1 MSAATPKKSLQKTA
15 SPAAKKAP
23 TKAATS
29 AKQPTRASTTG
40 KVSTVNKPVAK
51 KTPAKKPTAAKKSAP
66 AKSTAQ
72 RIDELSSV
80 TNRVVD
86 QAPEVS
92 TISLPAI
99 PVSLTSNVSSDMEA
113 SLRAVLSGETPVIS
127 PVTGE
132 VVVAEIE
139 EIVVEEYENVD
150 TGSLPSRRDRL
161 SGEPSTKPEPVSML
175 TPERVLDAKKKRDAP
190 TEGWNKFV
198 YDITFHGVNLG
209 DAPATRHRKALD
221 ASIGRTFTGG
231 TKFVPVLTRKGGVG
245 KTTTTTLLGMAMA
258 LVREDRVLAID
269 ANPDRGTLAERFNKT
284 TEKTV
289 RDLVNNAAKVLSFN
303 DFSEYVNRDKTRL
316 DVLASDTDPFLSEAF
331 GANDYNVVADL
342 ASRYYSVALTD
353 CGTGIIHSVM
363 SATLQ
368 RADGLVIVSGGSFDE
383 ARLASET
390 LTWLESNGYGD
401 LVKNSI
407 VAINT
412 ATQGTNLIKLR
423 EIEDHFKSRV
433 RETVRVPYDAM
444 LAAGSYIDFKKL
456 KPETQEAARQMA
468 SLVVDGL

>member
-1 MSAATPKKSLQKTA
+1 MSTEDLDTAAEQETTAKKAPAKK
-15 SPAAKKAP
+15 PAAKKAP
-23 TKAATS
+23 
-29 AKQPTRASTTG
+29 
-40 KVSTVNKPVAK
+40 
-51 KTPAKKPTAAKKSAP
+51 AKKPAAKKAP
-66 AKSTAQ
+66 E
-72 RIDELSSV
+72 RISE
-80 TNRVVD
+80 VVEVAEVEVE

-92 TISLPAI
+92 SVSLP
-99 PVSLTSNVSSDMEA
+99 SLPLNLMSRTMGEDAPESSEN
-113 SLRAVLSGETPVIS
+113 SYVPGTP
-127 PVTGE
+127 
-132 VVVAEIE
+132 AES
-139 EIVVEEYENVD
+139 VVEEIAEIVYGEID
-150 TGSLPSRRDRL
+150 TAEDNSLPSRRERL
-161 SGEPSTKPEPVSML
+161 SGEPTGKPESVAML
-175 TPERVLDAKKKRDAP
+175 TPERVLDAKKKRDKP

-198 YDITFHGVNLG
+198 YDITFHAVNLG
-209 DAPATRHRKALD
+209 DSPQTRHRKALD
-221 ASIGRTFTGG
+221 TSIGRPLTGG

-289 RDLVNNAAKVLSFN
+289 RSLVSNAAKILSFN
-303 DFSEYVNRDKTRL
+303 DFSEYVNRDRTRL

-331 GANDYNVVADL
+331 GANDYNIVADL

-363 SATLQ
+363 GATLQ
-368 RADGLVIVSGGSFDE
+368 RANGLVIVSGGSFDE

-401 LVKNSI
+401 LVKNTI

-423 EIEDHFKSRV
+423 EIEDHFRSRV
-433 RETVRVPYDAM
+433 RETVRIPYDPM

-456 KPETQEAARQMA
+456 KPETQEAARQLA

>member
-1 MSAATPKKSLQKTA
+1 MSTETPKNS
-15 SPAAKKAP
+15 
-23 TKAATS
+23 
-29 AKQPTRASTTG
+29 
-40 KVSTVNKPVAK
+40 
-51 KTPAKKPTAAKKSAP
+51 AKKSASKKAAVKKP
-66 AKSTAQ
+66 APERISEVSTNT
-72 RIDELSSV
+72 E
-80 TNRVVD
+80 RVVE

-92 TISLPAI
+92 TISLPAV

-113 SLRAVLSGETPVIS
+113 SLRAVLSGENPVVSS
-127 PVTGE
+127 PVEEVE
-132 VVVAEIE
+132 VVEVE
-139 EIVVEEYENVD
+139 EIVVEEFDNVD

-161 SGEPSTKPEPVSML
+161 SGEPSSKPEPVSML
-175 TPERVLDAKKKRDAP
+175 TPERVLDAKKKRDKP

-209 DAPATRHRKALD
+209 DSPATRHRKALD
-221 ASIGRTFTGG
+221 TSIGRPLSGG

-289 RDLVNNAAKVLSFN
+289 RDLVNDAAKVLTFN
-303 DFSEYVNRDKTRL
+303 DFSEFVNRDKTRL

-331 GANDYNVVADL
+331 GANDYNIVADL
-342 ASRYYSVALTD
+342 ASRYYSIALTD

-363 SATLQ
+363 GATLK

-401 LVKNSI
+401 LVKNTI

-433 RETVRVPYDAM
+433 RETVRIPYDAM

-456 KPETQEAARQMA
+456 KPETQEAARQLA

>member
-1 MSAATPKKSLQKTA
+1 MSIETPK
-15 SPAAKKAP
+15 
-23 TKAATS
+23 
-29 AKQPTRASTTG
+29 
-40 KVSTVNKPVAK
+40 NVAK
-51 KTPAKKPTAAKKSAP
+51 KTDVKKGANAKKPAP
-66 AKSTAQ
+66 Q
-72 RIDELSSV
+72 RISDVVSS
-80 TNRVVD
+80 TKRVVE

-92 TISLPAI
+92 SISLPAI
-99 PVSLTSNVSSDMEA
+99 PLSLTSSVSPDVEA
-113 SLRAVLSGETPVIS
+113 SLREVLSGETSIVDVS
-127 PVTGE
+127 S
-132 VVVAEIE
+132 E
-139 EIVVEEYENVD
+139 EGAVSELEHIVVEEFDNVNTD
-150 TGSLPSRRDRL
+150 SLPLRRDRL
-161 SGEPSTKPEPVSML
+161 SGEPSSKPEPVSML

-190 TEGWNKFV
+190 ADGWNKFV
-198 YDITFHGVNLG
+198 YNITLHAVNLG
-209 DAPATRHRKALD
+209 DSPATRHRKALD
-221 ASIGRTFTGG
+221 ASIGRALSGG
-231 TKFVPVLTRKGGVG
+231 TKFIPVLTRKGGVG

-289 RDLVNNAAKVLSFN
+289 RELVTDAAKVLSFN
-303 DFSEYVNRDKTRL
+303 DFSEYVNRDRTRL

-342 ASRYYSVALTD
+342 ASRNYSIALTD

-363 SATLQ
+363 GATLQ
-368 RADGLVIVSGGSFDE
+368 RANGLVIVSGGSFDE

-390 LTWLESNGYGD
+390 LTWLESNGYSD
-401 LVKNSI
+401 LVKNTI

-433 RETVRVPYDAM
+433 RETVRIPYDAM

-456 KPETQEAARQMA
+456 KPETQEAARQLA

>member
-1 MSAATPKKSLQKTA
+1 MPEATPKNSRPKTA
-15 SPAAKKAP
+15 PKAEKKVAPSTSKQQKKPSPVAK
-23 TKAATS
+23 
-29 AKQPTRASTTG
+29 TG
-40 KVSTVNKPVAK
+40 KVSSVNKPVAK
-51 KTPAKKPTAAKKSAP
+51 KPAAKK
-66 AKSTAQ
+66 TASPKKETVDNTTAE
-72 RIDELSSV
+72 RIDELSIA
-80 TNRVVD
+80 TERVID

-99 PVSLTSNVSSDMEA
+99 PVSLTSSVSSDMEA
-113 SLRAVLSGETPVIS
+113 SLRSVLSGENPVIS
-127 PVTGE
+127 SASEDPVTAEVE
-132 VVVAEIE
+132 VVVVTE
-139 EIVVEEYENVD
+139 EESVD
-150 TGSLPSRRDRL
+150 TGSLPTRRDRL

-175 TPERVLDAKKKRDAP
+175 TPERVLDAKKKRDKP

-198 YDITFHGVNLG
+198 YDVTFHAVNLG
-209 DAPATRHRKALD
+209 DSPVTRHRKALD
-221 ASIGRTFTGG
+221 ASIGRPLTGG
-231 TKFVPVLTRKGGVG
+231 TKFVPVLTRKCGVG

-289 RDLVNNAAKVLSFN
+289 RDLVSDAAKILTFN

-331 GANDYNVVADL
+331 GANDYNIVADL

-363 SATLQ
+363 GATLQ

-401 LVKNSI
+401 LVKNTI

-456 KPETQEAARQMA
+456 KPETQEAARQLA

>member
-1 MSAATPKKSLQKTA
+1 MSTETP
-15 SPAAKKAP
+15 
-23 TKAATS
+23 
-29 AKQPTRASTTG
+29 
-40 KVSTVNKPVAK
+40 
-51 KTPAKKPTAAKKSAP
+51 KTPAKKPAAKKPAAKKATSPAP
-66 AKSTAQ
+66 EVEVVAERISEVSSTT
-72 RIDELSSV
+72 EF
-80 TNRVVD
+80 VVE

-92 TISLPAI
+92 NITLPAMPI
-99 PVSLTSNVSSDMEA
+99 TLTGSNTAEMEN
-113 SLRAVLSGETPVIS
+113 SLRNVLSGGT
-127 PVTGE
+127 E
-132 VVVAEIE
+132 VVTVTTDEIEIE
-139 EIVVEEYENVD
+139 EVTVEDVESVD
-150 TGSLPSRRDRL
+150 TGSLPTRRDRL
-161 SGEPSTKPEPVSML
+161 SGEPSGRPEPVSML
-175 TPERVLDAKKKRDAP
+175 TPERVLDAKKKRDKP

-198 YDITFHGVNLG
+198 YDITFHAVNLG
-209 DAPATRHRKALD
+209 DSPQTRHRKALD
-221 ASIGRTFTGG
+221 TSIGRPLSGG

-269 ANPDRGTLAERFNKT
+269 ANPDRGTLAERFNKS

-289 RDLVNNAAKVLSFN
+289 RDLVSNAAKILTFN

-331 GANDYNVVADL
+331 GANDYNIVADL
-342 ASRYYSVALTD
+342 ASRYYSIALTD

-363 SATLQ
+363 GATLQ

-456 KPETQEAARQMA
+456 KPETQEAARQLA

>member
-1 MSAATPKKSLQKTA
+1 VSTETPKNS
-15 SPAAKKAP
+15 AKKPA
-23 TKAATS
+23 TKKSAVKKAAE
-29 AKQPTRASTTG
+29 
-40 KVSTVNKPVAK
+40 
-51 KTPAKKPTAAKKSAP
+51 KTPAP
-66 AKSTAQ
+66 Q
-72 RIDELSSV
+72 RISDV
-80 TNRVVD
+80 TSGANRVVE

-92 TISLPAI
+92 NISLPAI

-113 SLRAVLSGETPVIS
+113 SLRAVLSGETPVVDS
-127 PVTGE
+127 APATGE

-139 EIVVEEYENVD
+139 EIVVEEFENVD

-161 SGEPSTKPEPVSML
+161 SGEPYSRPEPVSML

-209 DAPATRHRKALD
+209 DSPVTRHRKALD
-221 ASIGRTFTGG
+221 ASIGRSLSGG
-231 TKFVPVLTRKGGVG
+231 TKFVPILTRKGGVG

-289 RDLVNNAAKVLSFN
+289 RDLVNDAAKVLSFN

-331 GANDYNVVADL
+331 GANDYNVVSDL

-363 SATLQ
+363 GATLQ

-423 EIEDHFKSRV
+423 EIEEHFKSRV
-433 RETVRVPYDAM
+433 RETVRIPYDAV

-456 KPETQEAARQMA
+456 KPETQEAARHLA

>member
-1 MSAATPKKSLQKTA
+1 VSTETPNNSEAKTSTKKPSSKKS
-15 SPAAKKAP
+15 S
-23 TKAATS
+23 
-29 AKQPTRASTTG
+29 
-40 KVSTVNKPVAK
+40 AK
-51 KTPAKKPTAAKKSAP
+51 KTAPERISDVTSAQ
-66 AKSTAQ
+66 K
-72 RIDELSSV
+72 REV
-80 TNRVVD
+80 E
-86 QAPEVS
+86 QAPEVA
-92 TISLPAI
+92 TISLPAV
-99 PVSLTSNVSSDMEA
+99 PVSLTSTVSSDVES
-113 SLRAVLSGETPVIS
+113 SLRAVLSGENPVVTP
-127 PVTGE
+127 
-132 VVVAEIE
+132 
-139 EIVVEEYENVD
+139 VVEEVVIAEVDDVEVEDIENLD
-150 TGSLPSRRDRL
+150 TGSLPTRRDRL
-161 SGEPSTKPEPVSML
+161 SGEPSSKPEPVSML
-175 TPERVLDAKKKRDAP
+175 TPERVLDAKKKRDKP

-198 YDITFHGVNLG
+198 YDFTFHAINLG
-209 DAPATRHRKALD
+209 DSPVTRHRKALD
-221 ASIGRTFTGG
+221 ASIGRPLSGG

-245 KTTTTTLLGMAMA
+245 KTTTTTLLGMALA

-289 RDLVNNAAKVLSFN
+289 RDLVADAAKILTFN
-303 DFSEYVNRDKTRL
+303 DFSEYVHRDRTRL

-331 GANDYNVVADL
+331 GANDYNIVADL

-363 SATLQ
+363 GATLQ

-401 LVKNSI
+401 LVKNTI

-433 RETVRVPYDAM
+433 RETVRIPYDAM

-456 KPETQEAARQMA
+456 KPETQEAARQLA

>member
-1 MSAATPKKSLQKTA
+1 MSTETPKNSAKK
-15 SPAAKKAP
+15 PAAKKP
-23 TKAATS
+23 TS
-29 AKQPTRASTTG
+29 AT
-40 KVSTVNKPVAK
+40 KPAAK
-51 KTPAKKPTAAKKSAP
+51 KTSAQKPAPE
-66 AKSTAQ
+66 
-72 RIDELSSV
+72 RISEVSPSSK
-80 TNRVVD
+80 RVVE

-99 PVSLTSNVSSDMEA
+99 PVSLTSNVSTDMEA
-113 SLRAVLSGETPVIS
+113 SLRAVLSGETPAINVA
-127 PVTGE
+127 PTTGE
-132 VVVAEIE
+132 VVVAEVE
-139 EIVVEEYENVD
+139 EIVVEEFENVD

-161 SGEPSTKPEPVSML
+161 SGEPSSKPEPVSML

-209 DAPATRHRKALD
+209 DAPATRHRKAID
-221 ASIGRTFTGG
+221 ASIGRTLAGG
-231 TKFVPVLTRKGGVG
+231 TKFIPVLTRKGGVG

-331 GANDYNVVADL
+331 GANDYNIVADL
-342 ASRYYSVALTD
+342 ASRYYSIALTD

-363 SATLQ
+363 GATLQ

-456 KPETQEAARQMA
+456 KPETQEAARQLA

>member
-1 MSAATPKKSLQKTA
+1 MSTEEPQK
-15 SPAAKKAP
+15 AAKKPAGKKS
-23 TKAATS
+23 TG
-29 AKQPTRASTTG
+29 AK
-40 KVSTVNKPVAK
+40 KVSPERISDV
-51 KTPAKKPTAAKKSAP
+51 TAAAP
-66 AKSTAQ
+66 
-72 RIDELSSV
+72 RDVE
-80 TNRVVD
+80 

-99 PVSLTSNVSSDMEA
+99 PVSLTSSTEADMEA
-113 SLRAVLSGETPVIS
+113 SLRAVFSGENPTVSVSDDSVVIAE
-127 PVTGE
+127 VDE
-132 VVVAEIE
+132 VVVE
-139 EIVVEEYENVD
+139 VESVD
-150 TGSLPSRRDRL
+150 TGSLPTRRDRL
-161 SGEPSTKPEPVSML
+161 SGEPATKPEPVSML
-175 TPERVLDAKKKRDAP
+175 TPERVLDAKKKRDKP

-198 YDITFHGVNLG
+198 YDVTFHAVNLG
-209 DAPATRHRKALD
+209 DSPVTRHRKALD
-221 ASIGRTFTGG
+221 ASIGRPLSGG

-289 RDLVNNAAKVLSFN
+289 RDLVNDAAKVLTFN
-303 DFSEYVNRDKTRL
+303 DFSEFVNRDKTRL

-331 GANDYNVVADL
+331 GANDYNIVSDL
-342 ASRYYSVALTD
+342 ASRYYSIALTD

-363 SATLQ
+363 GATLK

-433 RETVRVPYDAM
+433 RETVRIPYDAM

-456 KPETQEAARQMA
+456 KPETQEAARQLA

>member
-1 MSAATPKKSLQKTA
+1 MSTETPKSPAKK
-15 SPAAKKAP
+15 PAAKKP
-23 TKAATS
+23 
-29 AKQPTRASTTG
+29 
-40 KVSTVNKPVAK
+40 
-51 KTPAKKPTAAKKSAP
+51 AAKKST
-66 AKSTAQ
+66 AKATAQ
-72 RIDELSSV
+72 VESAERISEVSVATELTV
-80 TNRVVD
+80 E

-92 TISLPAI
+92 NISLPAI
-99 PVSLTSNVSSDMEA
+99 PLNLMARTSEDFDEPSYGNDNNPSAQAGTPAEAVVSEIADIVY
-113 SLRAVLSGETPVIS
+113 GEIDT
-127 PVTGE
+127 
-132 VVVAEIE
+132 
-139 EIVVEEYENVD
+139 VD
-150 TGSLPSRRDRL
+150 TGSLPTRRDRL
-161 SGEPSTKPEPVSML
+161 SGEPSGKPEPVAML
-175 TPERVLDAKKKRDAP
+175 TPERVLDAKKKRDKP

-198 YDITFHGVNLG
+198 YNVTFHAVNLG
-209 DAPATRHRKALD
+209 DSPQTRHRKALD
-221 ASIGRTFTGG
+221 TSIGRPLTGG

-289 RDLVNNAAKVLSFN
+289 RDLVSNAAKILTFN

-331 GANDYNVVADL
+331 GANDYNIVADL

-390 LTWLESNGYGD
+390 LTWLESNGYGE

-456 KPETQEAARQMA
+456 KPETQEAARQLA

>member
-1 MSAATPKKSLQKTA
+1 MSAETPKKPVSKKTA
-15 SPAAKKAP
+15 SSAKKVVAEKTIP
-23 TKAATS
+23 ERIS
-29 AKQPTRASTTG
+29 E
-40 KVSTVNKPVAK
+40 VSTVAEREV
-51 KTPAKKPTAAKKSAP
+51 
-66 AKSTAQ
+66 
-72 RIDELSSV
+72 EL
-80 TNRVVD
+80 
-86 QAPEVS
+86 APEVS
-92 TISLPAI
+92 TISLPAM
-99 PVSLTSNVSSDMEA
+99 PVSLTRNAEEDVEA
-113 SLRAVLSGETPVIS
+113 SLRAVFSSENPVIDTAKS
-127 PVTGE
+127 AGD
-132 VVVAEIE
+132 VVAEDIDAV
-139 EIVVEEYENVD
+139 VVEEIITVD
-150 TGSLPSRRDRL
+150 TGSLPTRRERL
-161 SGEPSTKPEPVSML
+161 SGEPSIRPEPVSML
-175 TPERVLDAKKKRDAP
+175 TPERVLDAKKKRDKP

-198 YDITFHGVNLG
+198 YDITFHAINLG
-209 DAPATRHRKALD
+209 DSPVTRHRKALD
-221 ASIGRTFTGG
+221 ASIGRPLTGG

-284 TEKTV
+284 TENTV
-289 RDLVNNAAKVLSFN
+289 RDLVSDAAKILTFN

-331 GANDYNVVADL
+331 GANDYNIVADL
-342 ASRYYSVALTD
+342 SSGYYSVALTD

-363 SATLQ
+363 GATLQ

-401 LVKNSI
+401 LVKNTI

-433 RETVRVPYDAM
+433 RETVRIPYDSM

-456 KPETQEAARQMA
+456 KPETQEAARQLA
-468 SLVVDGL
+468 SLVVEGL

>member
-1 MSAATPKKSLQKTA
+1 
-15 SPAAKKAP
+15 
-23 TKAATS
+23 
-29 AKQPTRASTTG
+29 
-40 KVSTVNKPVAK
+40 VSTETP
-51 KTPAKKPTAAKKSAP
+51 KTPAKKTAAKKP
-66 AKSTAQ
+66 AAKKPAVTSSETVDQAE
-72 RIDELSSV
+72 RISDVSV
-80 TNRVVD
+80 NTERIVE

-92 TISLPAI
+92 NISLPAV
-99 PVSLTSNVSSDMEA
+99 PVNLMSRSSEDLDE
-113 SLRAVLSGETPVIS
+113 SLRNVFSGGNDIPSMPGSFSSEDSVAED
-127 PVTGE
+127 VVYGE
-132 VVVAEIE
+132 VET
-139 EIVVEEYENVD
+139 VD
-150 TGSLPSRRDRL
+150 TGSLPTRRDRL
-161 SGEPSTKPEPVSML
+161 SGEPSGKPEPVAML
-175 TPERVLDAKKKRDAP
+175 TPERVLDAKKKRDKP

-198 YDITFHGVNLG
+198 YNVTFHAVNLG
-209 DAPATRHRKALD
+209 DSPQTRHRKALD
-221 ASIGRTFTGG
+221 TSIGRPLTGG

-289 RDLVNNAAKVLSFN
+289 RDLVSNAAKILTFN

-331 GANDYNVVADL
+331 GANDYNIVADL
-342 ASRYYSVALTD
+342 ASRYYSIALTD

-401 LVKNSI
+401 LVRNSI

-456 KPETQEAARQMA
+456 KPETQEAARQLA

>member
-1 MSAATPKKSLQKTA
+1 MSTETPKNSAKKSTSKKA
-15 SPAAKKAP
+15 AAKKPAP
-23 TKAATS
+23 ERIS
-29 AKQPTRASTTG
+29 E
-40 KVSTVNKPVAK
+40 VSTNTEREV
-51 KTPAKKPTAAKKSAP
+51 
-66 AKSTAQ
+66 
-72 RIDELSSV
+72 E
-80 TNRVVD
+80 

-92 TISLPAI
+92 TISLPAV
-99 PVSLTSNVSSDMEA
+99 PVSLTSTVSSDMEA
-113 SLRAVLSGETPVIS
+113 SLRSVLSGENPVVSS
-127 PVTGE
+127 PAEE
-132 VVVAEIE
+132 VVVAEVE
-139 EIVVEEYENVD
+139 EIVVEEFDSVD

-161 SGEPSTKPEPVSML
+161 SGEPSSKPEPVSML
-175 TPERVLDAKKKRDAP
+175 TPERVLDAKKKRDKP

-198 YDITFHGVNLG
+198 YDVTFHAVNLG
-209 DAPATRHRKALD
+209 DSPITRHRKALD
-221 ASIGRTFTGG
+221 TSIGRPLSGG

-289 RDLVNNAAKVLSFN
+289 RDLVNDAAKVLTFN
-303 DFSEYVNRDKTRL
+303 DFSEFVNRDKTRL

-331 GANDYNVVADL
+331 GANDYNIVADL
-342 ASRYYSVALTD
+342 ASRYYSIALTD

-363 SATLQ
+363 GATLK

-401 LVKNSI
+401 LVKNTI

-433 RETVRVPYDAM
+433 RETVRIPYDAM

-456 KPETQEAARQMA
+456 KPETQEAARQLA

>member
-1 MSAATPKKSLQKTA
+1 MSSETPKKPS
-15 SPAAKKAP
+15 AKKP
-23 TKAATS
+23 
-29 AKQPTRASTTG
+29 ASSG
-40 KVSTVNKPVAK
+40 AK
-51 KTPAKKPTAAKKSAP
+51 KTAPQKPAASKGSFKKSSPQKP
-66 AKSTAQ
+66 AAERIADISTA
-72 RIDELSSV
+72 
-80 TNRVVD
+80 TKRVVE

-99 PVSLTSNVSSDMEA
+99 PVSLTRNASSDMEA
-113 SLRAVLSGETPVIS
+113 SLRAVLSGETPVVEIA
-127 PVTGE
+127 PATGE

-139 EIVVEEYENVD
+139 EVAVEEFENVD

-175 TPERVLDAKKKRDAP
+175 TPERVLDTKKKRDAP

-209 DAPATRHRKALD
+209 DSPQTRHRKALD
-221 ASIGRTFTGG
+221 ASIGRTITGG

-289 RDLVNNAAKVLSFN
+289 RDLVANAAKVLSFN

-331 GANDYNVVADL
+331 GANDYNVVSDL

-363 SATLQ
+363 GATLQ

-423 EIEDHFKSRV
+423 EIEEHFKSRV
-433 RETVRVPYDAM
+433 RETVRIPYDAM
-444 LAAGSYIDFKKL
+444 LATGSYIDFKKL
-456 KPETQEAARQMA
+456 KPETQEAARQLA

>member
-1 MSAATPKKSLQKTA
+1 MSTETPKSPAKK
-15 SPAAKKAP
+15 PAAKKP
-23 TKAATS
+23 
-29 AKQPTRASTTG
+29 
-40 KVSTVNKPVAK
+40 
-51 KTPAKKPTAAKKSAP
+51 AAKKST
-66 AKSTAQ
+66 AKATAQ
-72 RIDELSSV
+72 VESAERISEVSDATERTV
-80 TNRVVD
+80 E

-92 TISLPAI
+92 NISLPAI
-99 PVSLTSNVSSDMEA
+99 PLNLIARTSEDFDEPSYGNDNNPSAQAGTPAEAVVSEIADIVY
-113 SLRAVLSGETPVIS
+113 GEIDT
-127 PVTGE
+127 
-132 VVVAEIE
+132 
-139 EIVVEEYENVD
+139 VD
-150 TGSLPSRRDRL
+150 TGSLPTRRDRL
-161 SGEPSTKPEPVSML
+161 SGEPSGKPEPVAML
-175 TPERVLDAKKKRDAP
+175 TPERVLDAKKKRDKP

-198 YDITFHGVNLG
+198 YNVTFHAVNLG
-209 DAPATRHRKALD
+209 DSPQTRHRKALD
-221 ASIGRTFTGG
+221 TSIGRPLTGG

-289 RDLVNNAAKVLSFN
+289 RDLVSNAAKVLTFN

-331 GANDYNVVADL
+331 GANDYNIVADL

-390 LTWLESNGYGD
+390 LTWLESNGYGE

-456 KPETQEAARQMA
+456 KPETQEAARQLA

>member
-1 MSAATPKKSLQKTA
+1 MSTETPKSPAKK
-15 SPAAKKAP
+15 PAAKKP
-23 TKAATS
+23 
-29 AKQPTRASTTG
+29 
-40 KVSTVNKPVAK
+40 
-51 KTPAKKPTAAKKSAP
+51 AAKKST
-66 AKSTAQ
+66 AKATAQ
-72 RIDELSSV
+72 VESAERISEVSDATERTV
-80 TNRVVD
+80 E

-92 TISLPAI
+92 NISLPAI
-99 PVSLTSNVSSDMEA
+99 PLNLIARTSEDFDEPSYGNDNNLSSQAGTPAEAVVSEIADIVY
-113 SLRAVLSGETPVIS
+113 GEIDT
-127 PVTGE
+127 
-132 VVVAEIE
+132 
-139 EIVVEEYENVD
+139 VD
-150 TGSLPSRRDRL
+150 TGSLPTRRDRL
-161 SGEPSTKPEPVSML
+161 SGEPSGKPEPVAML
-175 TPERVLDAKKKRDAP
+175 TPERVLDAKKKRDKP

-198 YDITFHGVNLG
+198 YNVTFHAVNLG
-209 DAPATRHRKALD
+209 DSPQTRHRKALD
-221 ASIGRTFTGG
+221 TSIGRPLTGG

-289 RDLVNNAAKVLSFN
+289 RDLVSNAAKILTFN

-331 GANDYNVVADL
+331 GANDYNIVADL

-390 LTWLESNGYGD
+390 LTWLESNGYGE

-456 KPETQEAARQMA
+456 KPETQEAARQLA